1 MNIFD
6 IILYK
11 IYSLFFCLRYLP
23 FKQAIIIPVL
33 IHPCVRVKIKRG
45 GVVLSGH
52 IRRSM
57 VSIGFEC
64 AKGRSNCKS
73 LLCVNPKN
81 DSKLYLNNGVIIA
94 KGTRIIVD
102 NGLMEIGNNF
112 FCNGDC
118 SFYCNTSISIGNNN
132 MYGWDIHFNTT
143 DGHPFYIDGKQVSM
157 SDEIRI
163 GDHVWIG
170 SNTKISKG
178 TDLASECVVAQCSL
192 VNGRFH
198 EEHCLIG
205 GIPAKVIKE
214 NVYWTKR

>member
-1 MNIFD
+1 M
-6 IILYK
+6 
-11 IYSLFFCLRYLP
+11 
-23 FKQAIIIPVL
+23 A
-33 IHPCVRVKIKRG
+33 
-45 GVVLSGH
+45 GH

-57 VSIGFEC
+57 VSIGFDC

-73 LLCVNPKN
+73 LLSVNPKN
-81 DSKLYLNNGVIIA
+81 DAKLYLHSGVIIA

-102 NGLMEIGNNF
+102 NGVMEIGNDF

-118 SFYCNTSISIGNNN
+118 SFYCNTSINIGNSN
-132 MYGWDIHFNTT
+132 MYGWDVHFNTT
-143 DGHPFYIDGKQVSM
+143 NGHPFYIDGKQVSM

-192 VNGRFH
+192 VNNRFH

-214 NVYWTKR
+214 NVCWTRK